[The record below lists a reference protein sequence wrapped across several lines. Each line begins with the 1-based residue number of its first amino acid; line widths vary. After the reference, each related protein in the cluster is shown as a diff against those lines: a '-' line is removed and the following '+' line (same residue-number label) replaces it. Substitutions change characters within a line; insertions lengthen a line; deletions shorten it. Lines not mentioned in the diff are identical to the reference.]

1 MTLEKKVYSKWAFE
15 EHGNEMAKINQE
27 IYKELK
33 PKIKRCF
40 IDYQTHKPNYTSDDL
55 EQYCCFESAGSGYAS
70 MKYHVLSNPHN
81 LSKDELAL
89 AMDGGNL
96 CFGYRTESPY
106 DFIIY
111 ID

>member
-1 MTLEKKVYSKWAFE
+1 MTLEKKVYSQWAFE

-40 IDYQTHKPNYTSDDL
+40 VDYQTHKPNYTADDL

-70 MKYHVLSNPHN
+70 MRYRVLSNPHN
-81 LSKDELAL
+81 LTDDELAL
-89 AMDGGNL
+89 MADGGSL
-96 CFGYRTESPY
+96 CFGYRKEDTTIVVY
-106 DFIIY
+106 TD
-111 ID
+111 

>member
-1 MTLEKKVYSKWAFE
+1 MTLEKKVYSSWAFE

-40 IDYQTHKPNYTSDDL
+40 IDYYTNKPNYTAEDL
-55 EQYCCFESAGSGYAS
+55 KQYACFESAGSGYAT

-96 CFGYRTESPY
+96 CFGYRTESPN
-106 DFIIY
+106 DFVIY